1 MKSILGK
8 IIWTLKAGANA
19 LYMCACL
26 ITALFSALTVIT
38 TVVMLIA
45 FNETLSI
52 AQWGIFFISATIL
65 IAILINLRDGTG
77 FGLPFENKQDYT
89 WLPPKT
95 WMLALLLNDT
105 IRNGNEFIVKK
116 ATPKPKSNW
125 VKTKYVWTIIQDTIH
140 TSYPVLINTNTGRC
154 AYQRMSKKGNL
165 YMVYLDKDV
174 SRRLAKELKIPFVE

>member
-95 WMLALLLNDT
+95 WMLALLFTTLS
-105 IRNGNEFIVKK
+105 
-116 ATPKPKSNW
+116 A
-125 VKTKYVWTIIQDTIH
+125 
-140 TSYPVLINTNTGRC
+140 
-154 AYQRMSKKGNL
+154 
-165 YMVYLDKDV
+165 
-174 SRRLAKELKIPFVE
+174 